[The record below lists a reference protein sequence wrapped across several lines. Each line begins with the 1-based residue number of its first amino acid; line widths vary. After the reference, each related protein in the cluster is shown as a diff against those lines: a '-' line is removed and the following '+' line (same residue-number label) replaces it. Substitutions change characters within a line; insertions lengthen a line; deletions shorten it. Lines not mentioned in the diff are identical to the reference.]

1 MKYFN
6 EYIENVNNNT
16 NNKII
21 VGELKLFWN
30 DYNFGYVFDKLN
42 NKLIILENKIKLNR
56 CFEYDIVY
64 VEEEYNFNKENY
76 YNKLESENTLN
87 IIKINELKNTINS
100 FYKNNII
107 YTGKV
112 VNVNVDVDVDVN
124 DLTLKNKKIVGV
136 LNIQS
141 KYNYGINKQNIK
153 IYKFFPY
160 NKKYPCFYVASSI
173 NKNKTIKN
181 DVYAEILFKEWKETS
196 NFPIGT
202 CEKILGE
209 IGVKESEYN
218 YILSIYEFNF
228 VNHKNEN
235 YLIENEFNLNNKKQ
249 IKMTGT
255 DFEFENELI
264 NKVKDYNYIDKR
276 DLNIISID
284 PPDCKDIDDAL
295 SIEILDNY
303 YLFSIHIA
311 DVSTFVLPDTLLDKM
326 AFERVCSVYAPH
338 KQINM
343 LPDNLSMDKCSLLE
357 NKIRLSLTTIFK
369 CDKDFN
375 IIDKYFEKQIMK
387 CSFNLN
393 YDIVDCLLDKMEF
406 KKINNS
412 KKKILK
418 KYPSWIT
425 NYLELFKKFIIHNNI
440 LNIKENEIN
449 SHNIVSSL
457 MVLTNNYVGFIL
469 YSNTH
474 LLSLLRIH
482 NSNIEEEKNN
492 NSLKTNVNILE
503 LFHSKKDKLGIN
515 IQNDNKEN
523 KEHLL
528 KLETFLNIFVSKS
541 ASYINHEL
549 NENENNETI
558 FHKGL
563 NIQFYTHFTSPLRRY
578 WDILVHRE
586 ITKYLEK
593 TNTNTNISLNENEN
607 NKFNLIHINERSKI
621 NKLCHR
627 TLKNY
632 EFFFNYFNIN
642 ELEEKEDKIL
652 NSNAFIINIKHNNE
666 LLLFFPDLEVSFNF
680 YPISNQLL
688 LLYDFI
694 SSETELKLYDKQK
707 KEYYIFH
714 LFDYLNFNI
723 IFNKNECLDKKIKL
737 NLLNSNF
744 KLFIE

>member
-1 MKYFN
+1 M
-6 EYIENVNNNT
+6 
-16 NNKII
+16 
-21 VGELKLFWN
+21 
-30 DYNFGYVFDKLN
+30 
-42 NKLIILENKIKLNR
+42 IK
-56 CFEYDIVY
+56 
-64 VEEEYNFNKENY
+64 
-76 YNKLESENTLN
+76 
-87 IIKINELKNTINS
+87 
-100 FYKNNII
+100 
-107 YTGKV
+107 
-112 VNVNVDVDVDVN
+112 
-124 DLTLKNKKIVGV
+124 
-136 LNIQS
+136 
-141 KYNYGINKQNIK
+141 
-153 IYKFFPY
+153 
-160 NKKYPCFYVASSI
+160 
-173 NKNKTIKN
+173 
-181 DVYAEILFKEWKETS
+181 
-196 NFPIGT
+196 
-202 CEKILGE
+202 
-209 IGVKESEYN
+209 
-218 YILSIYEFNF
+218 
-228 VNHKNEN
+228 
-235 YLIENEFNLNNKKQ
+235 
-249 IKMTGT
+249 
-255 DFEFENELI
+255 
-264 NKVKDYNYIDKR
+264 
-276 DLNIISID
+276 
-284 PPDCKDIDDAL
+284 
-295 SIEILDNY
+295 
-303 YLFSIHIA
+303 
-311 DVSTFVLPDTLLDKM
+311 
-326 AFERVCSVYAPH
+326 
-338 KQINM
+338 
-343 LPDNLSMDKCSLLE
+343 
-357 NKIRLSLTTIFK
+357 
-369 CDKDFN
+369 
-375 IIDKYFEKQIMK
+375 
-387 CSFNLN
+387 
-393 YDIVDCLLDKMEF
+393 
-406 KKINNS
+406 
-412 KKKILK
+412 
-418 KYPSWIT
+418 
-425 NYLELFKKFIIHNNI
+425 
-440 LNIKENEIN
+440 
-449 SHNIVSSL
+449 
-457 MVLTNNYVGFIL
+457 
-469 YSNTH
+469 
-474 LLSLLRIH
+474 
-482 NSNIEEEKNN
+482 
-492 NSLKTNVNILE
+492 